1 MTLRVGFDLDGVL
14 YNFGDS
20 VKRYLDHVGQSD
32 VWKSGP
38 TPEPYWDFYKDWG
51 WTSKQFVDF
60 CNEGADAGF
69 IFQGPAREGASEA
82 VNAIKEMGHTIHIV
96 TDRGFG
102 SCPSVSHSATSRW
115 LREHNIPYDSLTF
128 TADKTVVRLDYM
140 IEDKLE
146 NYDALEKSGV
156 RTYLINRAWN
166 KNPYPSIVSDDG
178 RRRIDELDE
187 YVQAI
192 GEATRVKHFLGV

>member
-1 MTLRVGFDLDGVL
+1 MTLRIGWDLDGVL

-20 VKRYLDHVGQSD
+20 VRRYLEFTGQGH

-38 TPEPYWDFYKDWG
+38 TKEAYWDFYKDWG

-69 IFQGPAREGASEA
+69 IFTGPARPGAAEA
-82 VNAIKEMGHTIHIV
+82 VNAVKSMGHTIHIV

-102 SCPSVSHSATSRW
+102 SCPSVSHANTTRW
-115 LREHNIPYDSLTF
+115 LREHGIPFDSLTF
-128 TADKTVVRLDYM
+128 SADKTVVKLDMM

-146 NYDALEKSGV
+146 NYDALVASDV
-156 RTYLINRAWN
+156 YTFLINRAWN
-166 KNPYPSIVSDDG
+166 QVEGDN
-178 RRRIDELDE
+178 RNRIDELSE
-187 YVQAI
+187 YVQAV
-192 GEATRVKHFLGV
+192 ERETRYQNLILA

>member
-1 MTLRVGFDLDGVL
+1 MTLRIGWDLDGVL

-20 VKRYLDHVGQSD
+20 VRRYLEFTGQGHI
-32 VWKSGP
+32 WKSGP
-38 TPEPYWDFYKDWG
+38 TKEAYWDFYKDWG

-69 IFQGPAREGASEA
+69 IFTGPARAGAAEA
-82 VNAIKEMGHTIHIV
+82 VNAVKSMGHTIHIV

-102 SCPSVSHSATSRW
+102 SCPSVSHANTTRW
-115 LREHNIPYDSLTF
+115 LREHGIPFDSLTF
-128 TADKTVVRLDYM
+128 SADKTVVKLDMM

-146 NYDALEKSGV
+146 NYDALV
-156 RTYLINRAWN
+156 AADVYTFLINRAWN
-166 KNPYPSIVSDDG
+166 QVEGDN
-178 RRRIDELDE
+178 RNRIDELSE

-192 GEATRVKHFLGV
+192 ERETRYQNLILA